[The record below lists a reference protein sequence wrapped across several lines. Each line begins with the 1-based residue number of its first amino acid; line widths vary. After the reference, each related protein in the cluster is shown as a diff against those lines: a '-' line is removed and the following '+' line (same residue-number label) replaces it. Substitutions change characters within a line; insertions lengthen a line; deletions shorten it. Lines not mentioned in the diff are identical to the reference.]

1 MAKHRRQ
8 LESEECN
15 RMTVERESLWE
26 DCVVFF
32 KQHKFNP
39 KFSLR
44 VKFFG
49 EDGLDA
55 GGLRREFGSVL
66 IKKMFSSD
74 AMLFEGD
81 DERKDPIYDA
91 DAVHSNL
98 FLARKICAYLLSHL
112 DISVSCLSPVVYSYI
127 STGEVHEASKECTV
141 EGVPDY
147 DVRRFIHEVIS
158 ELFVNAKVRL
168 EGRQHLRHFPHL
180 IHIVPRPPPN
190 FLNHEMDWGNCN
202 TR

>member
-39 KFSLR
+39 KFSLS
-44 VKFFG
+44 VKFSG
-49 EDGLDA
+49 EAGLDA
-55 GGLRREFGSVL
+55 GGLHREFGSVL

-74 AMLFEGD
+74 AKLFEGD
-81 DERKDPIYDA
+81 DERKVPIYNA

-98 FLARKICAYLLSHL
+98 FFLAGKICAYLLSHL
-112 DISVSCLSPVVYSYI
+112 DIGVSCLSPVVYSYI

-141 EGVPDY
+141 EDVPDY
-147 DVRRFIHEVIS
+147 DVRRSIQEVIS
-158 ELFVNAKVRL
+158 
-168 EGRQHLRHFPHL
+168 
-180 IHIVPRPPPN
+180 
-190 FLNHEMDWGNCN
+190 
-202 TR
+202 